1 MVLFWL
7 GKIDG
12 HYKKNDLPVLC
23 REELLA
29 VRVAR
34 DHLAPPLWDLLFLKE
49 VQPVESLKR
58 TRVLHTLAPFVAQ
71 N

>member
-1 MVLFWL
+1 MWGSIYGAVL

-34 DHLAPPLWDLLFLKE
+34 DHLAPPL
-49 VQPVESLKR
+49 
-58 TRVLHTLAPFVAQ
+58 
-71 N
+71 